1 MVKTNNVIKDFA
13 KGSQFISKQT
23 EFEILSIF
31 YAYTA
36 LPIKGSKET
45 EKIMKQTISFLRC

>member
-1 MVKTNNVIKDFA
+1 MVKTNNVIKDFT
-13 KGSQFISKQT
+13 KGSEFICKQT

-45 EKIMKQTISFLRC
+45 KKIMKQTISFLRC